1 VDHDKATPQELRWR
15 IAQLEIRLA
24 EQERINKDIQSST
37 IWRATAPLRALLG
50 PLSRLKRGLSDR
62 TIEPSTKINAPFEA
76 TSRPLGPLQAQPWE
90 PATSRH
96 SCVIELVFEGDG
108 QALALGHLLI
118 TSKAHPEKPLLVVDF
133 SSKGNSSTYKVFGF
147 EPAEKWGSWT
157 KSRRAQVHL
166 WLPDFEGNQIILELN
181 GCYRENDNWSPSA
194 RVLVNGKDSGL
205 IDFGRQT
212 SARLDSEIDAQ
223 AANHTSASF
232 AHNKSSNEAVKP
244 IISVIIL
251 NYNKPY
257 LTFLALKS
265 LLAAK
270 TAIDYEIIVL
280 DNGSTPENAAIL
292 ASMDLPVRLLRLE
305 ENRFFG
311 EGNNIA
317 AEVARGE
324 RLLFLNNDVFI
335 SDFTLDKLNECFASS
350 SQIGASGPIFTYPD
364 ETLQEAGA
372 FIAKDASVYQ
382 RGKGSLEFNFDQIPA
397 QGEVDYISAACLM
410 VDRRRF
416 LEIGGFDLRYD
427 PAYYEDSDLCLR
439 LLGHGLPTILVRDC
453 QVVHIENATTAS
465 AENKAI
471 TGDITERHRHIFLSR
486 WGKWLADRAPEN
498 LPQLTN
504 FPLAD
509 HEKGQRIGDHIDA
522 AFTPYPLTQGGG
534 ERYLLA
540 AAQSMGSKAYNRTS
554 AIITPTRYSDCRLNT
569 LCWELGLPNSELR
582 SLALQQAASKR
593 IHRYIHM
600 GNELLP
606 STSGLGLSNVFHCQF
621 PFPEPLAGADVKRGL
636 DHLATYD
643 VVVVN
648 SHFTRTAYLRALAK
662 VTDRQQDVRV
672 IYPGSEF
679 VPPVSAVSTKQK
691 EKLILS
697 IGRFCPKGHAK
708 RQDLIVAAFKKLRS
722 QNLLDGWRVV
732 FCGNVLTDSASIDYF
747 ESLKAASMGLP
758 IEFALSPDRARILS
772 LYQRASIY
780 VSATGAGIQN
790 PRDYHRCE
798 HFGIT
803 VVEALSAGCLP
814 VVYKTGGPAEIV
826 AATDTGFTFDDEADL
841 RRQLMKAA
849 DQYGHVA
856 CKSDIEKLE
865 QLYGQTT
872 FMRHW
877 EVLWREI
884 G

>member
-1 VDHDKATPQELRWR
+1 MDHDKATPQELRWR
-15 IAQLEIRLA
+15 IAQLETRLA
-24 EQERINKDIQSST
+24 QQERINKDIQSST

-50 PLSRLKRGLSDR
+50 PLSRLKRGLTDR
-62 TIEPSTKINAPFEA
+62 TIEPRSRLSAPFEV
-76 TSRPLGPLQAQPWE
+76 SLKPSGPLQAHPWE
-90 PATSRH
+90 PATSRY
-96 SCVIELVFEGDG
+96 CCAIDVVFDGDG

-118 TSKAHPEKPLLVVDF
+118 TSKAHPEKPLLVIDF
-133 SSKGNSSTYKVFGF
+133 SAKGNSSLYKVFGF
-147 EPAEKWGSWT
+147 EPAERWGSWT

-166 WLPDFEGNQIILELN
+166 WLPDFDGNQIILQFD
-181 GCYRENDNWSPSA
+181 GCYRDHDNGAPRA
-194 RVLVNGKDSGL
+194 RVLVNGQDSGL
-205 IDFGRQT
+205 VDFGGQT
-212 SARLDSEIDAQ
+212 TVRLDSVIDTQ
-223 AANHTSASF
+223 AANPTSANF
-232 AHNKSSNEAVKP
+232 AHNKSSNEAAKP
-244 IISVIIL
+244 SISVIIL

-257 LTFLALKS
+257 LTFLAVKS

-280 DNGSTPENAAIL
+280 DNGSTPENSAIL
-292 ASMDLPVRLLRLE
+292 SSMDLPVRLLRLA

-335 SDFTLDKLNECFASS
+335 SDFTLDQLNDCFARSP
-350 SQIGASGPIFTYPD
+350 QIGASGPIFTYPD
-364 ETLQEAGA
+364 GTLQEAGA

-382 RGKGSLEFNFDQIPA
+382 RGKGSLEFDFGQIPA
-397 QGEVDYISAACLM
+397 HGEVDYISAACLM

-416 LEIGGFDLRYD
+416 LELGGFDLRYD

-439 LLGHGLPTILVRDC
+439 LLGHGLPTVLVRDC
-453 QVVHIENATTAS
+453 HVVHIENATTAS

-486 WGKWLADRAPEN
+486 WGKWLVDRTPEN
-498 LPQLTN
+498 LPHLTT

-509 HEKGQRIGDHIDA
+509 DEKGQRTSDQIDA
-522 AFTPYPLTQGGG
+522 AFTPYPLTHGGG

-540 AAQSMGSKAYNRTS
+540 AAQSMGSQAYNRTS
-554 AIITPTRYSDCRLNT
+554 AIITPTRYSDCRVNT
-569 LCWELGLPNSELR
+569 LCWELGLPSGELR
-582 SLALQQAASKR
+582 SLALQQTASKR

-606 STSGLGLSNVFHCQF
+606 SATGLGLSNVFHCQF
-621 PFPEPLAGADVKRGL
+621 PFPEPLAGADLKRGL
-636 DHLATYD
+636 AHLATYD

-648 SHFTRTAYLRALAK
+648 SHFTRTAYLHALAK
-662 VTDRQQDVRV
+662 VSDQSQDVRV
-672 IYPGSEF
+672 IYPGVEF
-679 VPPVSAVSTKQK
+679 VPSLCAPTTKQK

-708 RQDLIVAAFKKLRS
+708 RQDLIIAAFKKLRS
-722 QNLLDGWRVV
+722 QNLLEGWRVV
-732 FCGNVLTDSASIDYF
+732 FCGNVLSDAASFDYF
-747 ESLKAASMGLP
+747 ESLKAASVGLP
-758 IEFALSPDRARILS
+758 IEFALSPDRAQILS

-814 VVYKTGGPAEIV
+814 IVYKTGGPAEII
-826 AATDTGFTFDDEADL
+826 AATGIGFTFDDEPDL

-849 DQYGHVA
+849 DQYGRVA
-856 CKSDIEKLE
+856 CKSEIEKLD
-865 QLYGQTT
+865 QLYGQNT
-872 FMRHW
+872 FSRHW
-877 EVLWREI
+877 EALWNEI